1 MSIANNIEIV
11 PTVSIEHV
19 DQPNV
24 DRTAETLISVTVNPP
39 ICIDNPD
46 ILNDLPVTP
55 VTNRP
60 ENLDDKCDTLKIY
73 VAHIGAAGVTGLLC
87 WIYGP
92 QTPIFLNGIKNGSG
106 LIFSCSGGDKT
117 HPNPNCLEINIL
129 FGCINLLGCLGNF
142 CRNHPNERYVVVPY
156 AIQTIEPTS

>member
-60 ENLDDKCDTLKIY
+60 ENLDDKCDTLKSC
-73 VAHIGAAGVTGLLC
+73 IGVLLLHLLFLKKAD
-87 WIYGP
+87 ITFELFHQSLIHKLLYLNYNY
-92 QTPIFLNGIKNGSG
+92 IFLK
-106 LIFSCSGGDKT
+106 LY
-117 HPNPNCLEINIL
+117 L
-129 FGCINLLGCLGNF
+129 
-142 CRNHPNERYVVVPY
+142 
-156 AIQTIEPTS
+156 

>member
-1 MSIANNIEIV
+1 MFLCPIGVRKA
-11 PTVSIEHV
+11 H
-19 DQPNV
+19 DAA
-24 DRTAETLISVTVNPP
+24 TA
-39 ICIDNPD
+39 
-46 ILNDLPVTP
+46 TP
-55 VTNRP
+55 
-60 ENLDDKCDTLKIY
+60 
-73 VAHIGAAGVTGLLC
+73 
-87 WIYGP
+87 
-92 QTPIFLNGIKNGSG
+92 IKNGSG